1 MITIYE
7 KETGKEVGK
16 ITQEHLQF
24 LISQLEEEYI
34 GDQDYAISSMLL
46 AYFGEKNADPE
57 LIAVLKNALGER
69 EEVIICWEES

>member
-1 MITIYE
+1 M
-7 KETGKEVGK
+7 
-16 ITQEHLQF
+16 QF

-46 AYFGEKNADPE
+46 AYFSEKNADPE
-57 LIAVLKNALGER
+57 LIDVLQKALGER

>member
-7 KETGKEVGK
+7 KETGIEVGK

-46 AYFGEKNADPE
+46 AYFSEKNADPE
-57 LIAVLKNALGER
+57 LIDVLQKALGER